1 MLNFKDEQ
9 ELAKQMG
16 EECGRWEG
24 ILGEETAWAKKWPG
38 TRLLRLLN
46 KIWDSD

>member
-24 ILGEETAWAKKWPG
+24 ILGEETAWAK
-38 TRLLRLLN
+38 TRNGLAHAF
-46 KIWDSD
+46 